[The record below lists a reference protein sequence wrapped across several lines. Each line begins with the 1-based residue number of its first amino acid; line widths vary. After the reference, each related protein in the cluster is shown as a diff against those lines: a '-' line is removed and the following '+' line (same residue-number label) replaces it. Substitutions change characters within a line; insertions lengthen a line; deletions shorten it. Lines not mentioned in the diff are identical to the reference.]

1 MTLERRPTADD
12 PSLGPAGSR
21 AKLCVSTGSAGFSES
36 RSSAVRQPAFDWPEI
51 FSKE

>member
-1 MTLERRPTADD
+1 MTRHLARLIPE
-12 PSLGPAGSR
+12 

-36 RSSAVRQPAFDWPEI
+36 PSSAVRQPAFDRPEI